1 MAHGTDLKALIV
13 KEYDGAPASEMVSEH
28 QEIWVQSMISTDKRT
43 QEFGTALGNWLGKVV
58 RVDVDEEGKA
68 KGQHLRVRAQI
79 SVFEPLVRGFSKS
92 SWRRRAS
99 FSDFHYEKVPH
110 FCFGG
115 RLSDMSMVSHDP
127 PVDLAISKG
136 GGWLRA
142 SSDKHG
148 GSKGGSEGGGGGSNN
163 SLGNGR
169 QGDSNQVA
177 HRMNRARD
185 LPTKS
190 NLDSEFSCTGDSR
203 TGEEYRPGETVGR
216 SPLKSRDLAK
226 EQHEGD
232 LHVNL
237 ELRREEVMRG
247 KLVGQQRQRER
258 IPTDE
263 MSRVVRGQ
271 RSPPND
277 FHVDGSGRRME
288 GISTSCLGGTTD
300 RRKGR
305 YVRKPR
311 QEYRP
316 ITKSSARRPGE
327 DDNRKRRPK
336 QLWVAKNDPDR

>member
-1 MAHGTDLKALIV
+1 MGNMVLLDKETEGMVFSAPEPRSTMKGGWAMVGKSCSSRPLNLAVLERTMQRAWGLHKVARFRDLGKNVFKVHFGSEGDWRHVLHNGPWQFDFSILIV
-13 KEYDGAPASEMVSEH
+13 KEYDGGTRPSEMVFDTV
-28 QEIWVQSMISTDKRT
+28 EIWVQAHDLPPDKRT

-68 KGQHLRVRAQI
+68 KGQHLRV
-79 SVFEPLVRGFSKS
+79 
-92 SWRRRAS
+92 
-99 FSDFHYEKVPH
+99 PH
-110 FCFGG
+110 FCFECG
-115 RLSDMSMVSHDP
+115 RLVHVNGVCDP
-127 PVDLAISKG
+127 PVDSSSQW

-232 LHVNL
+232 LRVNL

-247 KLVGQQRQRER
+247 KLVGQQR
-258 IPTDE
+258 
-263 MSRVVRGQ
+263 
-271 RSPPND
+271 
-277 FHVDGSGRRME
+277 
-288 GISTSCLGGTTD
+288 
-300 RRKGR
+300 
-305 YVRKPR
+305 
-311 QEYRP
+311 
-316 ITKSSARRPGE
+316 
-327 DDNRKRRPK
+327 
-336 QLWVAKNDPDR
+336 